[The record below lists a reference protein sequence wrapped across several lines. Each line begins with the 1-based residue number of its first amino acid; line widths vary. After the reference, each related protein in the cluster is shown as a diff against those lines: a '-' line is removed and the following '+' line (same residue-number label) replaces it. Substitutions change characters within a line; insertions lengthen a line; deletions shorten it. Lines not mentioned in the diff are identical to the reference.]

1 MRGDTFRWRGVMT
14 ERSEGGLSILDLRAF
29 LGDADDL
36 AIQLGVW
43 AGTSVPLVVP
53 NQDGTI
59 RHLWVGVQHRN
70 WPRRLAI
77 GRAR

>member
-1 MRGDTFRWRGVMT
+1 MT

-43 AGTSVPLVVP
+43 AGTAVPLVVA

-70 WPRRLAI
+70 LPRLMIA
-77 GRAR
+77 RAAR